1 MAQGC
6 GARWWFGWRTIR
18 SIPPQM
24 PMWIWCRRGSLSN
37 SDADVTA
44 ELAWALIEW
53 ADSLSALSFFPATLK
68 QGFLELAVGC
78 GEGPLSTLGV
88 RIFPKRNHVTALGI
102 RNTISFISFIVI
114 VVRDHFYFLRSSSAL
129 GPRALALEAK
139 KSCYDFDSIVSI
151 ESLASIRERY
161 SILNEYPP
169 TLAPPTGSRSPSKVQ
184 EILVEE
190 VTRRAPEEEARRAPE
205 VPSKRQ
211 VEDSVGQKKK
221 RKVFNRH
228 RPHHDPIVETSTPR
242 PKLRSVRE
250 LCGARPE
257 MDDRD
262 YRAIWMCNL
271 SEHAPDAPRDRL
283 DAADAQDADL
293 AERRG
298 FGEIYQRHVDPSAG
312 VRRIHLIVR
321 GADGRG
327 GKGHR
332 IDKFLLG
339 LSLSFLCFASI
350 FDVIAR
356 PFRPMMVL
364 YVEKSPTTIND
375 TINIFDLDSS
385 LMVTG
390 RVIIPIGEMESPMNL
405 INVDVTRR
413 RYTSF
418 PNPKVISRS
427 RSLLDLFS
435 TADRA

>member
-1 MAQGC
+1 
-6 GARWWFGWRTIR
+6 
-18 SIPPQM
+18 M

-44 ELAWALIEW
+44 ELAWALMEW
-53 ADSLSALSFFPATLK
+53 AGSLSALSLFPATPK
-68 QGFLELAVGC
+68 QGFLELAVC
-78 GEGPLSTLGV
+78 CREGPF

-102 RNTISFISFIVI
+102 RNAISFISFIVI

-161 SILNEYPP
+161 SILNEYVLYAWGLGNVLTILAPRFHYLIISTYGQFCKDREHELDARQSQGRRGCRELSSLQPQPP

-283 DAADAQDADL
+283 DAADAQDAYL

-356 PFRPMMVL
+356 PL
-364 YVEKSPTTIND
+364 
-375 TINIFDLDSS
+375 
-385 LMVTG
+385 
-390 RVIIPIGEMESPMNL
+390 
-405 INVDVTRR
+405 
-413 RYTSF
+413 YTSF

>member
-1 MAQGC
+1 MLGL
-6 GARWWFGWRTIR
+6 T
-18 SIPPQM
+18 
-24 PMWIWCRRGSLSN
+24 
-37 SDADVTA
+37 
-44 ELAWALIEW
+44 
-53 ADSLSALSFFPATLK
+53 SAI
-68 QGFLELAVGC
+68 
-78 GEGPLSTLGV
+78 TLGV
-88 RIFPKRNHVTALGI
+88 VASYVSQSAHRHGARVWRT
-102 RNTISFISFIVI
+102 V
-114 VVRDHFYFLRSSSAL
+114 VVRLAHHPIDSTSNADVDMVLLSVVGKAPVDSRRFGSVLGRSLRLPSGSSLEGLVRRRMA
-129 GPRALALEAK
+129 RALEAK

-161 SILNEYPP
+161 SILNEYVLYARGLGNVLTILAPRFHYLIISTYGQFCKDREHELDARQSQGRRGCRELSSLQPQPP

-283 DAADAQDADL
+283 DAADAQDAYL
-293 AERRG
+293 AGRRG

-312 VRRIHLIVR
+312 IRRIHLV
-321 GADGRG
+321 
-327 GKGHR
+327 
-332 IDKFLLG
+332 
-339 LSLSFLCFASI
+339 
-350 FDVIAR
+350 V
-356 PFRPMMVL
+356 
-364 YVEKSPTTIND
+364 
-375 TINIFDLDSS
+375 
-385 LMVTG
+385 
-390 RVIIPIGEMESPMNL
+390 
-405 INVDVTRR
+405 
-413 RYTSF
+413 
-418 PNPKVISRS
+418 
-427 RSLLDLFS
+427 
-435 TADRA
+435 